1 MSVITRHARLN
12 SAVLST
18 TVGFGE
24 SVVLPGGAIIS
35 GIFDLPDPNAN
46 EIGRRLRLSDQ
57 DNPSLQILE
66 ADASAIAE
74 GSRLAVRGLVY
85 EVFKRWP
92 ADTSGVVRLDMTEAT
107 DSEIDDAV
115 FTETGVR
122 YY

>member
-1 MSVITRHARLN
+1 MSGWADNLADL
-12 SAVLST
+12 SAACTSQAA
-18 TVGFGE
+18 FGE
-24 SVVLPGGAIIS
+24 PVTMTGGSIIS

-66 ADASAIAE
+66 ADAAAIVE
-74 GSRLAVRGLVY
+74 GSRLMVRGLVY